1 MTAMCPTPP
10 EEELEEALPLT
21 AEERETLRAKK
32 LTEKKLCIAMLGSA
46 IISDPNNN
54 VKFTF
59 SAALCSQQKCIQL
72 FFPE

>member
-1 MTAMCPTPP
+1 MIIINGCNVSFPP
-10 EEELEEALPLT
+10 EEALEEAVPLT
-21 AEERETLRAKK
+21 AEERETLRAKT

-59 SAALCSQQKCIQL
+59 SEALC
-72 FFPE
+72 